1 LRAIRTAC
9 LLVVLGVLGPG
20 LALGQENSPTAP
32 APAAS
37 PATEP
42 PATEPPAALPT
53 PAPQQSEAPAQA
65 LPEPPSTLATPASPA
80 LNLSQPPVA
89 ADQDEPLVEKWWF
102 WSAIGAVVIG
112 TVVAIVLID
121 GGSST
126 PRTTLGNQEFRP

>member
-1 LRAIRTAC
+1 MRAIRTAC
-9 LLVVLGVLGPG
+9 LLVVFGVLGPG

-42 PATEPPAALPT
+42 PAALPT
-53 PAPQQSEAPAQA
+53 PTPQQSEAPAQA
-65 LPEPPSTLATPASPA
+65 LPEPQSTLATPTSPA

>member
-1 LRAIRTAC
+1 LRAICTAC
-9 LLVVLGVLGPG
+9 LLAVLGGWGLS
-20 LALGQENSPTAP
+20 LALAQESSPTAP

-42 PATEPPAALPT
+42 PATEPPAALPA
-53 PAPQQSEAPAQA
+53 PAPLPDAQPQA
-65 LPEPPSTLATPASPA
+65 LPESPPPTPASPA

-89 ADQDEPLVEKWWF
+89 ADKDEPLVEKWWF

-112 TVVAIVLID
+112 AVVAIVLID
-121 GGSST
+121 SGSST